1 MAKKKQV
8 KDAVI
13 SEEEVKEEKKVEK
26 VEEKE
31 ETKKKVEVEEV
42 KGTKEKKKKE
52 GFFKGLRKEMKQVVW
67 PTAGNVVKSTVSV
80 ILICIFLCLFFEA
93 VALLAAF
100 IKGLFV

>member
-13 SEEEVKEEKKVEK
+13 AEEEKVKKEVKEEKEEK
-26 VEEKE
+26 VSKEEKIEKE
-31 ETKKKVEVEEV
+31 EKPKKE
-42 KGTKEKKKKE
+42 KKE

-67 PTAGNVVKSTVSV
+67 PTAGDVVKSTVSV
-80 ILICIFLCLFFEA
+80 ILICIFLCLFFAA
-93 VALLAAF
+93 VSLLVAF

>member
-13 SEEEVKEEKKVEK
+13 AEAKEEKEIKEEV
-26 VEEKE
+26 VEKE
-31 ETKKKVEVEEV
+31 EK
-42 KGTKEKKKKE
+42 KEKKKKS
-52 GFFKGLRKEMKQVVW
+52 GFFKELRKEMKQVVW
-67 PTAGNVVKSTVSV
+67 PTAGEVLKSTLSV
-80 ILICIFLCLFFEA
+80 VLICIFLCLFFEA